1 MMSAVPDMYDPRPS
15 APDWQTAALPTVTP
29 RDKYAT
35 ASRRRLIVLGSAGAF
50 LLFAIGYWALS
61 GSDDDGQAPVAG
73 PATSAQVI
81 QTETAEPLTEAT
93 SEATTKPPSTR
104 PTTAEPVA
112 TQQVRPGA
120 VLAQMQREIGVL
132 VRADQ
137 LDRGDARA
145 LTQRLR
151 RVSSSLRKNDKDEA
165 ADRLEDFAEKL
176 ADLHD
181 DGDISDAGFNAL
193 AGQAA
198 QLAGGI
204 PAT

>member
-35 ASRRRLIVLGSAGAF
+35 ANRRRLIVLGSAGAF
-50 LLFAIGYWALS
+50 LLFAIGYWAMS
-61 GSDDDGQAPVAG
+61 GSDDDQTPAAA
-73 PATSAQVI
+73 PATSAQVLR
-81 QTETAEPLTEAT
+81 TETTEPLTEAT

-104 PTTAEPVA
+104 PTTAKPVA
-112 TQQVRPGA
+112 TQQVRVGT
-120 VLAQMQREIGVL
+120 VLGQMQREIGVL

-145 LTQRLR
+145 LSGRLR
-151 RVSSSLRKNDKDEA
+151 RVSSSLRENDKEKA

-181 DGDISDAGFNAL
+181 DGDISEAGFNAL

-198 QLAGGI
+198 QLAAGI
-204 PAT
+204 SAS